1 MCFEIYSLLYPPKQ
15 YFTWQ
20 SKKLYLI
27 SLGFLTS
34 WGMEKGDLRNL
45 PQFFLAIGFFQQ
57 ATKIN
62 YLHKKLNTGVSSF
75 FTSNV
80 KDSLKLLFE
89 ILRRKKIAR
98 SEKLFKK
105 KIETGAWCILWLQS
119 TWVLV
124 YISLTWFWV
133 TSQLLMWLHPAYSE
147 PLKTTAGIY
156 GSLVSPIPVRRW
168 RVGNASH
175 ALCHASVQ
183 HCRPELMTELPDYG
197 KCVSLFHQGQ

>member
-75 FTSNV
+75 FTSNA

-105 KIETGAWCILWLQS
+105 KK
-119 TWVLV
+119 
-124 YISLTWFWV
+124 
-133 TSQLLMWLHPAYSE
+133 
-147 PLKTTAGIY
+147 LKLGLDAF
-156 GSLVSPIPVRRW
+156 SDSK
-168 RVGNASH
+168 AH
-175 ALCHASVQ
+175 EC
-183 HCRPELMTELPDYG
+183 
-197 KCVSLFHQGQ
+197 